1 MSQVAQEL
9 LMIPSQKMKKPIFTN
24 KAPAAIGPYSQA
36 VQWGDVVYISGQI
49 PLNPESGQLNNVTF
63 EDEANQVLDN
73 LEAICQEAG
82 STLDNILKLT
92 IYLTDLSKFDKV
104 NSIMA
109 SRFSEPFPAR
119 ATLEIS
125 KLPKDVSIEM
135 DAILSITI

>member
-1 MSQVAQEL
+1 
-9 LMIPSQKMKKPIFTN
+9 MKKPIFTS

-36 VQWGDVVYISGQI
+36 VQWGDVVFISGQI
-49 PLNPESGQLNNVTF
+49 PLNPENGQLNNTTF
-63 EDEANQVLDN
+63 EDETNQVLDN

-82 STLDNILKLT
+82 GTLDHILKLT
-92 IYLTDLSKFDKV
+92 IYLTDLSKFDVV

-125 KLPKDVSIEM
+125 KLPKEVSIEM

>member
-1 MSQVAQEL
+1 MTL
-9 LMIPSQKMKKPIFTN
+9 NQKMKKPIFTS

-36 VQWGDVVYISGQI
+36 VQWGDVVFISGQI
-49 PLNPESGQLNNVTF
+49 PLDPKNGQLNNATF
-63 EDEANQVLDN
+63 EDETNQVLDN

-82 STLDNILKLT
+82 GSLDHILKLT
-92 IYLTDLSKFDKV
+92 IYLTDLSKFDLV

-125 KLPKDVSIEM
+125 KLPKEVSIEM

>member
-1 MSQVAQEL
+1 MT
-9 LMIPSQKMKKPIFTN
+9 PNQKMKKPIFTS

-36 VQWGDVVYISGQI
+36 VQWGDVVFISGQI
-49 PLNPESGQLNNVTF
+49 PLNPENGQLNNATF
-63 EDEANQVLDN
+63 EDETNQVLDN
-73 LEAICQEAG
+73 LDAICQEAG
-82 STLDNILKLT
+82 GTLDHILKLT
-92 IYLTDLSKFDKV
+92 IYLTDLSKFDVV

-125 KLPKDVSIEM
+125 KLPKEVSIEI

>member
-1 MSQVAQEL
+1 M
-9 LMIPSQKMKKPIFTN
+9 MPNQKMKKPIFTN

-36 VQWGDVVYISGQI
+36 VQWGDVVFISGQI
-49 PLNPESGQLNNVTF
+49 PLDPENGQLNNATF
-63 EDEANQVLDN
+63 EDETNQVLDN

-82 STLDNILKLT
+82 GTLDHILKLT
-92 IYLTDLSKFDKV
+92 IYLTDLFKFDVV

-109 SRFSEPFPAR
+109 ARFSEPFPAR

-125 KLPKDVSIEM
+125 KLPKEVSIEI

>member
-1 MSQVAQEL
+1 MT
-9 LMIPSQKMKKPIFTN
+9 PNQKMKKPIFTS

-36 VQWGDVVYISGQI
+36 VQWGDVVFISGQI
-49 PLNPESGQLNNVTF
+49 PLNPENGQLNNTTF
-63 EDEANQVLDN
+63 EDETNQVLDN

-82 STLDNILKLT
+82 SSLDHILKLT
-92 IYLTDLSKFDKV
+92 IYLTDLSKFDVV

-109 SRFSEPFPAR
+109 ARFSEPFPAR

-125 KLPKDVSIEM
+125 KLPKEVSIEI

>member
-1 MSQVAQEL
+1 MT
-9 LMIPSQKMKKPIFTN
+9 PNQKMKKPIFTS

-36 VQWGDVVYISGQI
+36 VQWGDVVFISGQI
-49 PLNPESGQLNNVTF
+49 PLNPENGQLNNATF
-63 EDEANQVLDN
+63 EDETNQVLDN

-82 STLDNILKLT
+82 GTLDHILKLT
-92 IYLTDLSKFDKV
+92 IYLTDLSKFDVV

-125 KLPKDVSIEM
+125 KLPKEVSIEI
-135 DAILSITI
+135 DAILSITN

>member
-1 MSQVAQEL
+1 MTL
-9 LMIPSQKMKKPIFTN
+9 NQKMKKPIFTT

-36 VQWGDVVYISGQI
+36 VQWGDVVFISGQI
-49 PLNPESGQLNNVTF
+49 PLDPENGQLNNATF
-63 EDEANQVLDN
+63 EDETNQVLDN

-82 STLDNILKLT
+82 GTLDHILKLT
-92 IYLTDLSKFDKV
+92 IYLTDLSKFDVV

-125 KLPKDVSIEM
+125 KLPKEVSIEM